1 MSDEFSNTGQEPTAD
16 TQEAQAENVSG
27 EKEKNYDLSS
37 GGIKD
42 RIGAALQK
50 AVDAQPEV
58 AEQKKQLVENAT
70 IDSLEEVDLPE
81 GTHKGIN
88 YNNVVEALPEDAQ
101 KLLANMRSSYTKK
114 TQELA
119 AQRKELQLQM
129 EALQNSKVYEN
140 ISEVAQRDTQL
151 DPYDTETFNARIE
164 EEVARRMQQMM
175 KPMQEEYQ
183 LQQRKQKLDA
193 WTAEHPDFKDYKTDI
208 VELLK
213 TNRALDL
220 QSAYYIV
227 KGKSQTEALK
237 TQQAELKQYKDAARQ
252 YGLKVSAGNNV
263 TSKRPP
269 KGMKSYE
276 LYKWVK
282 DNNAKR

>member
-1 MSDEFSNTGQEPTAD
+1 MSDEISNTAIEATAD
-16 TQEAQAENVSG
+16 TVEATAETVSG
-27 EKEKNYDLSS
+27 EKEKNYDLSTK
-37 GGIKD
+37 GIKD

-70 IDSLEEVDLPE
+70 IDSLEEVNLPE

-119 AQRKELQLQM
+119 AQRKELQMQM

-140 ISEVAQRDTQL
+140 ISEVAQRETQL

-237 TQQAELKQYKDAARQ
+237 AQQAELKQYKDAARQ

-282 DNNAKR
+282 DNAAKR

>member
-1 MSDEFSNTGQEPTAD
+1 MSDEISNTAIEATAD
-16 TQEAQAENVSG
+16 TVEATAETVSG

-70 IDSLEEVDLPE
+70 IDSLEEVNLPE

-119 AQRKELQLQM
+119 AQRKELQMQM

-140 ISEVAQRDTQL
+140 ISEVAQRETQL

-237 TQQAELKQYKDAARQ
+237 AQQAELKQYKDAARQ

-282 DNNAKR
+282 DNAAKR

>member
-1 MSDEFSNTGQEPTAD
+1 MSDEISNTAIEATAD
-16 TQEAQAENVSG
+16 TVEATAETVSG

-70 IDSLEEVDLPE
+70 IDSLEEVNLPE

-140 ISEVAQRDTQL
+140 ISEVAQRETQL

-237 TQQAELKQYKDAARQ
+237 AQQAELKQYKDAARQ

-282 DNNAKR
+282 DNAAKR

>member
-1 MSDEFSNTGQEPTAD
+1 MSDEISNTAIEATAD
-16 TQEAQAENVSG
+16 TVEATAETVSG

-37 GGIKD
+37 KGIKD

-70 IDSLEEVDLPE
+70 IDSLEEVNLPE

-140 ISEVAQRDTQL
+140 ISEVAQRQTQL

-193 WTAEHPDFKDYKTDI
+193 WTAEHPDFKDYKSDI

-237 TQQAELKQYKDAARQ
+237 AQQAELKQYKDAARQ

-282 DNNAKR
+282 DNAAKR

>member
-1 MSDEFSNTGQEPTAD
+1 MSDEISNTAIEATAD
-16 TQEAQAENVSG
+16 TVEATAETVSG

-70 IDSLEEVDLPE
+70 IDSLEEVNLPE

-140 ISEVAQRDTQL
+140 ISEVAQRQTQL

>member
-1 MSDEFSNTGQEPTAD
+1 MSDEISNTAIEATAD
-16 TQEAQAENVSG
+16 TVEATAETVSG

-70 IDSLEEVDLPE
+70 IDSLDEVNLPE

-140 ISEVAQRDTQL
+140 ISEVAQRQTQL

>member
-1 MSDEFSNTGQEPTAD
+1 MSDEISNTAIEATAD
-16 TQEAQAENVSG
+16 TVEATAETVSG

-70 IDSLEEVDLPE
+70 IDSLEEVNLPE

-119 AQRKELQLQM
+119 AQRKELQMQM

-140 ISEVAQRDTQL
+140 ISEVAQRQTQL

-237 TQQAELKQYKDAARQ
+237 VQQAELKQYKDAARQ

-282 DNNAKR
+282 DNAAKR

>member
-1 MSDEFSNTGQEPTAD
+1 MSNEFSNTGQEPTAD

-70 IDSLEEVDLPE
+70 IDSLDEVNLPE

-140 ISEVAQRDTQL
+140 ISEVAQRETQL

>member
-1 MSDEFSNTGQEPTAD
+1 MSDEISNTAIEATAD
-16 TQEAQAENVSG
+16 TVEATAETVSG
-27 EKEKNYDLSS
+27 EKEKNYDLSTK
-37 GGIKD
+37 GIKD

-70 IDSLEEVDLPE
+70 IDSLEEVNLPE

-140 ISEVAQRDTQL
+140 ISEVAQRETQL

-237 TQQAELKQYKDAARQ
+237 AQQAELKQYKDAARQ

-282 DNNAKR
+282 DNAAKR

>member
-1 MSDEFSNTGQEPTAD
+1 MSEEISNTATGATAD
-16 TQEAQAENVSG
+16 TIEATAENVSG
-27 EKEKNYDLSS
+27 EDKNYDLSS
-37 GGIKD
+37 NGIKD
-42 RIGAALQK
+42 RIGSALQK
-50 AVDAQPEV
+50 AVDAQPAV
-58 AEQKKQLVENAT
+58 AKQKQQLVEEAT
-70 IDSLEEVDLPE
+70 IDSLDEVNLPE

-119 AQRKELQLQM
+119 TQRKELQMQM
-129 EALQNSKVYEN
+129 KALQDSKVYES

-151 DPYDTETFNARIE
+151 DPYDTETFNSRIE

-208 VELLK
+208 VDLLK

-227 KGKSQTEALK
+227 KGKNQTESLK
-237 TQQAELKQYKDAARQ
+237 AQQAELKQYKDAARQ

-269 KGMKSYE
+269 KGMKSYD

-282 DNNAKR
+282 DNNTKR

>member
-1 MSDEFSNTGQEPTAD
+1 MSDEISNTAIEATAD
-16 TQEAQAENVSG
+16 TVEATAETVSG
-27 EKEKNYDLSS
+27 EKEKNYDLSTK
-37 GGIKD
+37 GIKD

-70 IDSLEEVDLPE
+70 IDSLEEVNLPE

-140 ISEVAQRDTQL
+140 ISEVAQRETQL

-237 TQQAELKQYKDAARQ
+237 VQQAELKQYKDAARQ
-252 YGLKVSAGNNV
+252 YGLKVRAGNNV
-263 TSKRPP
+263 TSRRPP
-269 KGMKSYE
+269 KGLKSYE

>member
-1 MSDEFSNTGQEPTAD
+1 MSDEISNTAIEATAD
-16 TQEAQAENVSG
+16 TVEATAETVSG
-27 EKEKNYDLSS
+27 EKEKNYDLSTK
-37 GGIKD
+37 GIKD

-70 IDSLEEVDLPE
+70 IDSLEEVNLPE

-140 ISEVAQRDTQL
+140 ISEVAQRETQL

-237 TQQAELKQYKDAARQ
+237 VQQAELKQYKDAARQ

-282 DNNAKR
+282 DNAAKR

>member
-1 MSDEFSNTGQEPTAD
+1 MSDEISNTAIEATAD
-16 TQEAQAENVSG
+16 TVEATAETVSG

-70 IDSLEEVDLPE
+70 IDSLDEVNLPE

-119 AQRKELQLQM
+119 AQRKELQMQM

-140 ISEVAQRDTQL
+140 ISEVAQRQTQL

-237 TQQAELKQYKDAARQ
+237 AQQAELKQYKDAARQ

-282 DNNAKR
+282 DNAAKR

>member
-1 MSDEFSNTGQEPTAD
+1 MSDEISNTAIEATAD
-16 TQEAQAENVSG
+16 TVEATAETVSG

-70 IDSLEEVDLPE
+70 IDSLEEVNLPE

-140 ISEVAQRDTQL
+140 ISEVAQRETQL

>member
-70 IDSLEEVDLPE
+70 IDSLEEVNLPE

-140 ISEVAQRDTQL
+140 ISEVAQRQTQL

>member
-1 MSDEFSNTGQEPTAD
+1 MSDEVSNTAIEATAD
-16 TQEAQAENVSG
+16 TVEATAETVSG

-70 IDSLEEVDLPE
+70 IDSLDEVNLPE

-140 ISEVAQRDTQL
+140 ISEVAQRQTQL

-237 TQQAELKQYKDAARQ
+237 VQQAELKQYKDAARQ

>member
-1 MSDEFSNTGQEPTAD
+1 MSDEISNTAIEATAD
-16 TQEAQAENVSG
+16 TVEATAETVSG

-70 IDSLEEVDLPE
+70 IDSLDEVNLPE

-140 ISEVAQRDTQL
+140 ISEVAQRQTQL

-237 TQQAELKQYKDAARQ
+237 VQQAELKQYKDAARQ

>member
-1 MSDEFSNTGQEPTAD
+1 MSDEISNTAIEATAD
-16 TQEAQAENVSG
+16 TVEATAETVSG

-70 IDSLEEVDLPE
+70 IDSLDEVNLPE

-140 ISEVAQRDTQL
+140 ISEVAQRETQL

>member
-1 MSDEFSNTGQEPTAD
+1 MSDEISNTAIEATAD
-16 TQEAQAENVSG
+16 TVEATAETVSG

-70 IDSLEEVDLPE
+70 IDSLEEVNLPE

-119 AQRKELQLQM
+119 AQRKELQMQM

-140 ISEVAQRDTQL
+140 ISEVAQRQTQL

-237 TQQAELKQYKDAARQ
+237 VQQAELKQYKDAARQ

>member
-1 MSDEFSNTGQEPTAD
+1 MSDEISNTAIEATAD
-16 TQEAQAENVSG
+16 TVEATAETVSG
-27 EKEKNYDLSS
+27 EKEKNYDLSTK
-37 GGIKD
+37 GIKD

-70 IDSLEEVDLPE
+70 IDSLEEVNLPE

-140 ISEVAQRDTQL
+140 ISEVAQRQTQL

-237 TQQAELKQYKDAARQ
+237 AQQAELKQYKDAARQ

>member
-1 MSDEFSNTGQEPTAD
+1 MAD
-16 TQEAQAENVSG
+16 
-27 EKEKNYDLSS
+27 EKEKNYDLSTK
-37 GGIKD
+37 GIKD

-70 IDSLEEVDLPE
+70 IDSLEEVNLPE

-88 YNNVVEALPEDAQ
+88 YNNVVESLPEDAQ

-140 ISEVAQRDTQL
+140 ISEVAQRQTQL

-193 WTAEHPDFKDYKTDI
+193 WTAEHPDFKDYKSDI

-237 TQQAELKQYKDAARQ
+237 AQQAELKQCKDAARQ

-269 KGMKSYE
+269 IGMKSYE

-282 DNNAKR
+282 DNAAKR

>member
-1 MSDEFSNTGQEPTAD
+1 MSDEISNTAIEATAD
-16 TQEAQAENVSG
+16 TVEATAETVSG

-70 IDSLEEVDLPE
+70 IDSLEEVNLPE

-140 ISEVAQRDTQL
+140 ISEVAQRQTQL

-237 TQQAELKQYKDAARQ
+237 VQQAELKQYKDAARQ

-282 DNNAKR
+282 DNAAKR

>member
-1 MSDEFSNTGQEPTAD
+1 MSDEISNTAIEATAD
-16 TQEAQAENVSG
+16 TVEATAETVSG

-140 ISEVAQRDTQL
+140 ISEVAQRQTQL

-237 TQQAELKQYKDAARQ
+237 VQQAELKQYKDAARQ

-282 DNNAKR
+282 DNAAKR

>member
-1 MSDEFSNTGQEPTAD
+1 MSDEISNTAIEATAD
-16 TQEAQAENVSG
+16 TVEATAETVSG

-70 IDSLEEVDLPE
+70 IDSLEEVNLPE

-119 AQRKELQLQM
+119 AQRKELQMQM

-140 ISEVAQRDTQL
+140 ISEVAQRQTQL

-237 TQQAELKQYKDAARQ
+237 AQQAELKQYKDAARQ

-282 DNNAKR
+282 DNAAKR

>member
-1 MSDEFSNTGQEPTAD
+1 MSDEISNTAIEATAD
-16 TQEAQAENVSG
+16 TVEATAETVSG

-70 IDSLEEVDLPE
+70 IDSLEEVNLPE

-119 AQRKELQLQM
+119 AQRKELQMQM

-140 ISEVAQRDTQL
+140 ISEVAQRQTQL

-282 DNNAKR
+282 DNAAKR